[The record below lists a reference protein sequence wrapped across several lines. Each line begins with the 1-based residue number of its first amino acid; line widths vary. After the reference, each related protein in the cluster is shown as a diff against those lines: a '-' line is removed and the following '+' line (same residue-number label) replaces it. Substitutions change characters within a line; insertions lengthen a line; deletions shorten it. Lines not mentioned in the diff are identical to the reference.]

1 MIKSRIRF
9 FMFLET
15 QINICNICLTNIS
28 CVARQK
34 VSLISANM
42 ENSIVLKKIL
52 DICVAARGSV
62 AKRNCQH
69 CREPER
75 VGWNAAHSSHSRQLV
90 IAGLT
95 VRRRLRL
102 SSFTASLTSSW
113 SVLRPPR
120 HKVDTIL
127 CIPRPAPAVTSDSRP
142 YGGAAR
148 TPGTKIL
155 TSPLDGAESKE
166 EIWNRRRD
174 WFDWL
179 LTRLWRQRPE
189 VIYTCQC
196 SLYYSVFVSPPSR
209 PVSARCINLRYQSVH
224 KL

>member
-1 MIKSRIRF
+1 
-9 FMFLET
+9 
-15 QINICNICLTNIS
+15 
-28 CVARQK
+28 
-34 VSLISANM
+34 M
-42 ENSIVLKKIL
+42 ENSIVKEIL

-75 VGWNAAHSSHSRQLV
+75 VGWNAALSSQPTLV

-95 VRRRLRL
+95 ARRRHTL

-113 SVLRPPR
+113 SVLQPASR
-120 HKVDTIL
+120 KVDTIL
-127 CIPRPAPAVTSDSRP
+127 CIPRAAPAVTSDSRP
-142 YGGAAR
+142 YSSAAR
-148 TPGTKIL
+148 APGTKIL

-179 LTRLWRQRPE
+179 LTRLWRHGAE

-196 SLYYSVFVSPPSR
+196 SLYYSVFG
-209 PVSARCINLRYQSVH
+209 
-224 KL
+224 